1 MCVLVCVMVCFAF
14 TPSYN
19 NTRIAA
25 MLPVVVPSLY
35 AIKSL
40 ALLPANVCWW
50 ICPLADGVVKKRTIL
65 YAVGALVL
73 LV

>member
-1 MCVLVCVMVCFAF
+1 
-14 TPSYN
+14 
-19 NTRIAA
+19 
-25 MLPVVVPSLY
+25 
-35 AIKSL
+35 L